1 MLHQTLSKGWCRH
14 ARSGLLLGL
23 IVRARGGLVEARS
36 RFAAAE
42 NRSPC
47 PAQRPGGHH
56 PGYLRRVASVS
67 QREGLLAL
75 RFFAPALLL
84 PYVVLPGPAQSAH
97 PSPGAR
103 AARVAASLRPR
114 TRLSFGRLS
123 SDGHDPRSGHGEG
136 EGFSQGARIADVL
149 SRHGL
154 GWHQKSIV
162 GQRLRICDQARSLPC
177 PSSTRVGSH

>member
-1 MLHQTLSKGWCRH
+1 MLDLGSF
-14 ARSGLLLGL
+14 SGL

-47 PAQRPGGHH
+47 PAQRSGGHH
-56 PGYLRRVASVS
+56 PVYPRPVAPLP

-75 RFFAPALLL
+75 LLGAPALLL

-97 PSPGAR
+97 PSPRAR
-103 AARVAASLRPR
+103 AARVAASLGPR

-123 SDGHDPRSGHGEG
+123 SDGHDAGFGHREG

-154 GWHQKSIV
+154 GWPQKSIV
-162 GQRLRICDQARSLPC
+162 GQRLRICDQARPLPC